1 MPKASSLAGV
11 KKARHTP
18 LHVDLNEDAEL
29 SKFGRIS
36 SKAVKKQQQRDKKAN
51 ADGGRDGLEGGLR
64 GGRAAAAG
72 GDSEVGQGRVETAR
86 MSRKI
91 LDLAR
96 KQQDEIEAEMDG
108 EDDEDA
114 NVMRITGAVP
124 RKEDS
129 KSTRQAMEDDEEE
142 EDSDFPDE
150 DIEEEEYAELEID
163 PEDYET
169 LAALGRNSNM
179 LPSQLHQDLTS
190 LSTTG
195 QQPTTSTDLLDS
207 LNDTADDEKLV
218 AGNDAEGGRTLA
230 DIIFEKMGEQA
241 AANAEGKVPGVG
253 AVPAQPTHA
262 DGGRLDPRVGLN
274 PKVVEVYTKVG
285 ILLSRY
291 KSGPLPRALK
301 ILPSLPHW
309 AQLLALTNP
318 AQWTPH
324 AAYACTRIFV
334 SNLKPAEVQVFLQ
347 GILLDQVRDNIAD
360 QEKSKGGKTGGRLD
374 VQLYEALKKGLYK
387 PAAWFKGIL
396 FPLCESGC
404 SLKEATVVASV
415 LSKVSV
421 PVLHSAAA
429 LMRLAGMDYSGPNS
443 LFIRVLLDKKY
454 ALPYKV
460 VDALVFHYIR
470 LANSSRSKD
479 GDDKLP
485 VLWHQ
490 SLLVFVQR
498 YGADLTPE
506 QKDALLDVIRARP
519 HPLISAEIR
528 REILNSVVRGEPRPE
543 EGAGDVDMV

>member
-18 LHVDLNEDAEL
+18 LHVDLNEDAQL

-36 SKAVKKQQQRDKKAN
+36 SKAVKKQQQREKKGS
-51 ADGGRDGLEGGLR
+51 ADTGRDGLDGGLR
-64 GGRAAAAG
+64 AGRSAAVG
-72 GDSEVGQGRVETAR
+72 VDGDDGAGRVETAR

-96 KQQDEIEAEMDG
+96 KQQDEMEAEETRD
-108 EDDEDA
+108 DDEDESA
-114 NVMRITGAVP
+114 MRITGAVP
-124 RKEDS
+124 RRDDPKMRDMDDED
-129 KSTRQAMEDDEEE
+129 EDDN
-142 EDSDFPDE
+142 DFPEDE
-150 DIEEEEYAELEID
+150 DVEEEEYAELEID

-169 LAALGRNSNM
+169 LAALGRNSNL
-179 LPSQLHQDLTS
+179 LPSQLQQDLTS

-195 QQPTTSTDLLDS
+195 QQPTTSADLLDS

-218 AGNDAEGGRTLA
+218 QGDEGEGGRTLA

-241 AANAEGKVPGVG
+241 AAQAGGVPGVG

-309 AQLLALTNP
+309 AQLLALTDP

-360 QEKSKGGKTGGRLD
+360 QEKAKSGKGGRLD

-506 QKDALLDVIRARP
+506 QKDALLDVIRSRP
-519 HPLISAEIR
+519 HPTISAEIR
-528 REILNSVVRGEPRPE
+528 REILHSVVRGEPRPE
-543 EGAGDVDMV
+543 EGAAGDIDMI

>member
-18 LHVDLNEDAEL
+18 LHVDLNEDAQL

-36 SKAVKKQQQRDKKAN
+36 SKAVKKQQQREKKAG
-51 ADGGRDGLEGGLR
+51 AEVGRDGLDGGLR
-64 GGRAAAAG
+64 AGKAATLSVD
-72 GDSEVGQGRVETAR
+72 GDTASARVETAR

-96 KQQDEIEAEMDG
+96 KQQDEIAAEDMDEEE
-108 EDDEDA
+108 EDDRTDS
-114 NVMRITGAVP
+114 MRITGAVP
-124 RKEDS
+124 RREEPKMRDVE
-129 KSTRQAMEDDEEE
+129 EDDEE
-142 EDSDFPDE
+142 DNDFPE
-150 DIEEEEYAELEID
+150 DAEVEEEEYAELEID

-169 LAALGRNSNM
+169 LAALGRNSEL
-179 LPSQLHQDLTS
+179 LPSQLQQDLTS

-195 QQPTTSTDLLDS
+195 QQRTTSADLLDS

-218 AGNDAEGGRTLA
+218 EGNEAEGGRTLA

-241 AANAEGKVPGVG
+241 AALEGGNIPGVG
-253 AVPAQPTHA
+253 AVPAQPAHA

-309 AQLLALTNP
+309 AQLLALTDP

-360 QEKSKGGKTGGRLD
+360 KEKAKSGKGGRLD

-479 GDDKLP
+479 GEDKLP

-506 QKDALLDVIRARP
+506 QKGALLDVIRARP
-519 HPLISAEIR
+519 HPTISSEIR

-543 EGAGDVDMV
+543 EGAGRDVDMI

>member
-18 LHVDLNEDAEL
+18 LHVELNEDAEL

-51 ADGGRDGLEGGLR
+51 AEGRRDGLEGGLR
-64 GGRAAAAG
+64 AGRAAAAD
-72 GDSEVGQGRVETAR
+72 GDREAGEGRVETAR

-96 KQQDEIEAEMDG
+96 KQQDEIEAEMGGD
-108 EDDEDA
+108 DDEDES
-114 NVMRITGAVP
+114 VMRITGAVP

-129 KSTRQAMEDDEEE
+129 KSTRQAMEDDDEE

-150 DIEEEEYAELEID
+150 EIEEEEYAELEID

-195 QQPTTSTDLLDS
+195 QQPSTSTDLLDS

>member
-1 MPKASSLAGV
+1 MPKATSLAGV

-18 LHVDLNEDAEL
+18 LHVELNEDAQI

-36 SKAVKKQQQRDKKAN
+36 SKAVKKQQQRDRKV
-51 ADGGRDGLEGGLR
+51 DGAREGLEGGLR
-64 GGRAAAAG
+64 GGRASGGAADDG
-72 GDSEVGQGRVETAR
+72 MGEERVETAR

-96 KQQDEIEAEMDG
+96 RQQEEMAAE
-108 EDDEDA
+108 DEDEDEQEQESG
-114 NVMRITGAVP
+114 MRITGAVP
-124 RKEDS
+124 RKETG
-129 KSTRQAMEDDEEE
+129 KSVRNVMEDDEEE
-142 EDSDFPDE
+142 EEDAFSGDE
-150 DIEEEEYAELEID
+150 EIEEEEYAELEID

-169 LAALGRNSNM
+169 LAALGRNSNL

-195 QQPTTSTDLLDS
+195 QKTVGTADLLDS
-207 LNDTADDEKLV
+207 LNDTADDDKLV
-218 AGNDAEGGRTLA
+218 AGDEEEGGRTLA

-241 AANAEGKVPGVG
+241 AAQAEGKIPGVG

-291 KSGPLPRALK
+291 KSGSLPRALK

-360 QEKSKGGKTGGRLD
+360 QEKAKGGKTGGRLD

-479 GDDKLP
+479 GEDKLP

-498 YGADLTPE
+498 YGSDLTPE

-519 HPLISAEIR
+519 HPSISAEIR

-543 EGAGDVDMV
+543 EGAADVDMV